1 MIEPIYYYFFKP
13 TSRRL
18 LSVLWNELSFAREEL
33 WGLELREAMRG
44 LQGVPLLVP
53 DSTHISTR
61 LKSSRVWRNAR
72 SGTLGHARKLF
83 LFVPVVLNKSYP
95 GLYPL
100 CFFLFLFFVFCF
112 LLFVFYFLFF
122 VLLRQVLIYGNW
134 RKSNYLNGSCNFL
147 PFTINNGNRTKW
159 SPIRTVIIRVIIKI
173 VDFSIT
179 STITDRIG
187 RHQFLLQ
194 INNRYNFRK
203 KNTFRTNISCKDN
216 V

>member
-53 DSTHISTR
+53 DSTHISSTR

-83 LFVPVVLNKSYP
+83 LFVPVVLSKSYP

-100 CFFLFLFFVFCF
+100 CFFLFLF
-112 LLFVFYFLFF
+112 LFF
-122 VLLRQVLIYGNW
+122 VCFFLLRQVLIYG
-134 RKSNYLNGSCNFL
+134 KGKV
-147 PFTINNGNRTKW
+147 T
-159 SPIRTVIIRVIIKI
+159 
-173 VDFSIT
+173 T
-179 STITDRIG
+179 STVLVTFFRLQLIMVIG
-187 RHQFLLQ
+187 PSGVQFGL
-194 INNRYNFRK
+194 
-203 KNTFRTNISCKDN
+203 
-216 V
+216 

>member
-1 MIEPIYYYFFKP
+1 MICSLLYQRGVSEHKCSWHHQLVVFEGCKVGNKLSWISSKSCGFMIPKDRAYLLLFFKP

-18 LSVLWNELSFAREEL
+18 LSVLWNELSFARDEL

-83 LFVPVVLNKSYP
+83 LFVPVVLSKSYP

-100 CFFLFLFFVFCF
+100 CFFLFFVFCF
-112 LLFVFYFLFF
+112 LFYWGK
-122 VLLRQVLIYGNW
+122 Y
-134 RKSNYLNGSCNFL
+134 
-147 PFTINNGNRTKW
+147 W
-159 SPIRTVIIRVIIKI
+159 SMGTEGKVT
-173 VDFSIT
+173 T
-179 STITDRIG
+179 STVLVFFFRLQLIMVIG
-187 RHQFLLQ
+187 PSGVQCGL
-194 INNRYNFRK
+194 
-203 KNTFRTNISCKDN
+203 
-216 V
+216 

>member
-1 MIEPIYYYFFKP
+1 MIEPIYYFFFKP

-33 WGLELREAMRG
+33 WGLELREAIRG

-83 LFVPVVLNKSYP
+83 LFVPVVLSKSYP

-100 CFFLFLFFVFCF
+100 CFFLFFVFCF
-112 LLFVFYFLFF
+112 LFF
-122 VLLRQVLIYGNW
+122 VCFFFLLRQVLIYG
-134 RKSNYLNGSCNFL
+134 KGKV
-147 PFTINNGNRTKW
+147 T
-159 SPIRTVIIRVIIKI
+159 
-173 VDFSIT
+173 T
-179 STITDRIG
+179 STVLVFFFRLQLIMVIG
-187 RHQFLLQ
+187 PSGVQFGL
-194 INNRYNFRK
+194 
-203 KNTFRTNISCKDN
+203 
-216 V
+216 

>member
-1 MIEPIYYYFFKP
+1 
-13 TSRRL
+13 
-18 LSVLWNELSFAREEL
+18 
-33 WGLELREAMRG
+33 MRG

-83 LFVPVVLNKSYP
+83 LFLPVVLSKSYP

-100 CFFLFLFFVFCF
+100 CFFLFRFFVFCFLFLVFCFLFFVFCF
-112 LLFVFYFLFF
+112 LFFVFFTEASTDL
-122 VLLRQVLIYGNW
+122 W
-134 RKSNYLNGSCNFL
+134 ERKSNYLNGSGNFL
-147 PFTINNGNRTKW
+147 PFTINNGNRTEW

-173 VDFSIT
+173 VDLSIT

-194 INNRYNFRK
+194 IDNRYNFRK